1 MPRLGAHMSIAGGLP
16 RAVERARATGC
27 DALQIFT
34 KSSGQWRARPLPE
47 SEIVRFRQVIEQL
60 DVRPVIAHASY
71 LINLGAPDETLHQRS
86 QAALGEELD
95 RAENLGLAGL
105 VLHPGSYTTSSEE
118 EGLRRIAAGLV
129 AVLTERTERKTMLLL
144 EHTAGQ
150 GTNLGHSFE
159 QLGDIVRLT
168 ENATGVRVGLC
179 LDTCH
184 LVAAGY
190 ELSSETGYAGTMQQ
204 LDACLGVDRV
214 RAIHL
219 NDSRKP
225 LGSRVDRH
233 THIGDGY
240 VGMDGFR
247 RILTDPRLQ
256 DVPMVLETPKS
267 GPATPA
273 STEPDPLDLKN
284 LSTLRGLLKDRSAC
298 GVPNK

>member
-1 MPRLGAHMSIAGGLP
+1 LGAHMSIAGGLP

-47 SEIVRFRQVIEQL
+47 SEIAKFRQASEQL

-95 RAENLGLAGL
+95 RAETLGLAGL
-105 VLHPGSYTTSSEE
+105 VLHPGSYTTTSEE
-118 EGLRRIAAGLV
+118 EGLKRIATGLV
-129 AVLTERTERKTMLLL
+129 AVLAERTERKAMLLL

-159 QLGDIVRLT
+159 QLRDIVSLT
-168 ENATGVRVGLC
+168 EDATGVQVGLC

-190 ELSSETGYAGTMQQ
+190 ELSSEAGYTETMQQ
-204 LDACLGVDRV
+204 LDACLGFDRV

-219 NDSRKP
+219 NDSKTP
-225 LGSRVDRH
+225 LGSRIDRH
-233 THIGDGY
+233 MHIGGGY
-240 VGMDGFR
+240 VGMNGFR
-247 RILTDPRLQ
+247 QILTDPRLQ
-256 DVPMVLETPKS
+256 NIPMVLETPKS

-273 STEPDPLDLKN
+273 STEPDPLDLEN
-284 LSTLRGLLKDRSAC
+284 LSTLRSLLANRSAC
-298 GVPNK
+298 GVPAE